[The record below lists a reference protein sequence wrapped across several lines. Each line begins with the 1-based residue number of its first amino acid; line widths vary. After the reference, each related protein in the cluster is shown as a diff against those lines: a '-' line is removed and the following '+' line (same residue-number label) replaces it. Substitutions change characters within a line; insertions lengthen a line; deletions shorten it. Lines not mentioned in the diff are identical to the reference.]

1 MTRLVCHAVLIA
13 LLLSVLGCKSKPA
26 PGPAAPSGPD
36 VKVKADDLIKEYAA
50 NAIAADAKYKGKL
63 VQVTGK
69 YSMAQKMLVVGYIVQ
84 IVGDD
89 AGELNTSFVQC
100 TLQEGAD
107 ADLVKFQPGQPITM
121 QGTCDG
127 TPLPGQVKLSRCI
140 VVK

>member
-1 MTRLVCHAVLIA
+1 M
-13 LLLSVLGCKSKPA
+13 
-26 PGPAAPSGPD
+26 
-36 VKVKADDLIKEYAA
+36 
-50 NAIAADAKYKGKL
+50 

-69 YSMAQKMLVVGYIVQ
+69 FSTATNMVVVGYVVQ

-89 AGELNTSFVQC
+89 AGELNSSFIQC

-107 ADLVKFQPGQPITM
+107 ADLAKFQAGQPITM

-127 TPLPGQVKLSRCI
+127 TPLPGQVKLSKCI

>member
-1 MTRLVCHAVLIA
+1 MTRLVSCVLVLA
-13 LLLSVLGCKSKPA
+13 LSLTSLGCKSKPA

-36 VKVKADDLIKEYAA
+36 VKVKADDLLKEYAA
-50 NAIAADAKYKGKL
+50 NAIAADAKYKGKV

-69 YSMAQKMLVVGYIVQ
+69 FSSAQKMVIVGYVVQVVG
-84 IVGDD
+84 DE
-89 AGELNTSFVQC
+89 AGELNSSFIQC

-107 ADLVKFQPGQPITM
+107 ADLAKFQAGQPITM

-127 TPLPGQVKLSRCI
+127 TPLPGQVKLSKCI